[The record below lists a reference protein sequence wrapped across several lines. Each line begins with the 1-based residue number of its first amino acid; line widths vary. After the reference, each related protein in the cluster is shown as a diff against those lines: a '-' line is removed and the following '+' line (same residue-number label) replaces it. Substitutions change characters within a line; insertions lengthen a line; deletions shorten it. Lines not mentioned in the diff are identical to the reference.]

1 MKQTEQKAPHR
12 SKVTTDTSSPT
23 KTFFPTQLDFS
34 FTFLQAERSGMGGK
48 GQVIPT
54 LAQNIHELIISC
66 GQS

>member
-34 FTFLQAERSGMGGK
+34 FTFLQAEEVAWEEK
-48 GQVIPT
+48 GR
-54 LAQNIHELIISC
+54 
-66 GQS
+66 